1 MKQRV
6 TDFSLPTVEQLEA
19 ELEREKN
26 RGWRKRKSAAK
37 SDTKPAPE
45 LHKEISIGPEPAPSI
60 AVQAQA
66 EPASPIAVQT
76 QVEPA
81 SPIAAQ
87 LEAELE
93 RTAYRKRY
101 WRMLRS
107 TLATLLVVAAAVV
120 LLSNLLPIL
129 RIYGSSMT
137 PTLVNGDLAAAVRQ
151 DHYARGDIIAFYY
164 NNKLLVKRVIGL
176 PGEWIDI
183 DEAGNV
189 YIDGQLLEEDYL
201 TEKSLGECDI
211 EWPYQVPDGRYF
223 VLGDHRSVSSDSRNS
238 QVGCAAEEQ
247 IVGKLIF
254 LFWPLDKIGTLA

>member
-1 MKQRV
+1 MNRKP
-6 TDFSLPTVEQLEA
+6 TSSSLPTVEQLEA
-19 ELEREKN
+19 ELKRETS
-26 RGWRKRKSAAK
+26 RKRHKQS
-37 SDTKPAPE
+37 TKT
-45 LHKEISIGPEPAPSI
+45 KEKEDSSSSF
-60 AVQAQA
+60 VD
-66 EPASPIAVQT
+66 
-76 QVEPA
+76 
-81 SPIAAQ
+81 Q
-87 LEAELE
+87 LEEELK
-93 RTAYRKRY
+93 RDTYKKRY
-101 WRMLRS
+101 WHMLRS
-107 TLATLLVVAAAVV
+107 TVSILIVAAAIAV
-120 LLSNLLPIL
+120 LISNLFLPML

-201 TEKSLGECDI
+201 AEKSLGECDI